1 MIINDIMINA
11 SCDDI
16 LDELQKQLIINQ
28 VPLLQKM
35 KDSGDNIMV
44 QCPYHG
50 NGQERK
56 PSAGIRKSD
65 GVFHCFA
72 CGETHTL
79 PEMISYCLGHT
90 EDILGKQGFKWI
102 MKNFATVQVEDRKD
116 VDIDM
121 ERNHATNKNSLLGNS
136 SDNKLNRIS
145 EEELDS
151 YRYYHQYWKKRGIT
165 DENIIEL
172 FDLGYDV
179 KTDCITFPVRDKDGN
194 CLFVARRNVNTKYFN
209 YPAGAEKPLYGLYEL
224 HKANGTRNLNTLKQ
238 RGNWRFSTL
247 FICESMIDCILLWQA
262 GHYAVA
268 LNGLGNE
275 LQFKQLRELPTRKPI
290 LATDND
296 TAGQNARERIRK
308 NITNKLITE
317 IMFPTNRK
325 DIGECTAE
333 EIKNIKDWEVW

>member
-1 MIINDIMINA
+1 MIINDIMINT
-11 SCDDI
+11 SCEDI

-79 PEMISYCLGHT
+79 PEVISFCLGHT

-116 VDIDM
+116 VEIDL
-121 ERNHATNKNSLLGNS
+121 ERNHSTHKNSVLGNS

-165 DENIIEL
+165 DEDIIEL

-179 KTDCITFPVRDKDGN
+179 KTDCITFPVRDIKGN

-224 HKANGTRNLNTLKQ
+224 NCLKW
-238 RGNWRFSTL
+238 GYIVNSDKVHMPDEI

-262 GHYAVA
+262 GFYAVA
-268 LNGLGNE
+268 LNGTGSE
-275 LQFKQLRELPTRKPI
+275 LQFKQLRELPVRKLI

-296 TAGQNARERIRK
+296 RAGQQAREKIRK

-325 DIGECTAE
+325 DIGECTAD
-333 EIKNIKDWEVW
+333 EIKNIHEWEVW